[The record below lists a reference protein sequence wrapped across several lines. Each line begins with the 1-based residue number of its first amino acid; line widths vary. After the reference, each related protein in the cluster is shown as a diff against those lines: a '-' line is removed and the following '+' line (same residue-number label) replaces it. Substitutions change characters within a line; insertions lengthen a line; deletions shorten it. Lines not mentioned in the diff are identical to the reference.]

1 MKEWKLGNLKL
12 ENLIKKFKNLKIP
25 KFLRPKFKLTVKNL
39 VLLLLFSFTY
49 KMHTKKY
56 IILLTLAI
64 SAETDERELVI
75 HTSVLRKLTVPRNG
89 PLGKRDL
96 IVVSCEIRKR
106 WSTYWRGV
114 NEWDSTHVKPL
125 PVSSKQRIFIYFSKT
140 PCLKQHLTYEKGRLR
155 WLCIFL
161 HIYLSKFKT
170 YPPPRSLT
178 NVGCNLQTTC
188 TSRSK
193 PGSRHSFQFL
203 SCDIL
208 FRRILRYDAIV
219 FTLSKSYRHLRL
231 LPGTQLAWSKGWLFW
246 WWIGC
251 ASYAFLCF

>member
-1 MKEWKLGNLKL
+1 M
-12 ENLIKKFKNLKIP
+12 
-25 KFLRPKFKLTVKNL
+25 
-39 VLLLLFSFTY
+39 
-49 KMHTKKY
+49 
-56 IILLTLAI
+56 
-64 SAETDERELVI
+64 VI

-106 WSTYWRGV
+106 WSTYWRGA

-178 NVGCNLQTTC
+178 DVGRNLQTTC

-251 ASYAFLCF
+251 ASYGFFVLLTSTRNRSNPPFSHPWWKQNSSRDFCFRQYCFLLLFFAPIFYRTSLKYIYTF